1 MVNGHTA
8 QQQVVQTLFQ
18 SVQLNINNPHFLI
31 MQGKI
36 TKVLNMKPP
45 EILSMIEE
53 AAGTRMFEERK
64 EKALKTIAKK
74 EKKVAE
80 ITQLLAEEIV
90 PKLDKL
96 RAEKRAYLEFQKTQ
110 TEIERLS
117 RVVVSYDYAR
127 FEVFNHGLFLEV
139 EISPARR
146 AVLPNLSSS
155 ALLNSCRKVTLP
167 PDRI

>member
-1 MVNGHTA
+1 
-8 QQQVVQTLFQ
+8 
-18 SVQLNINNPHFLI
+18 
-31 MQGKI
+31 
-36 TKVLNMKPP
+36 MKPP

-96 RAEKRAYLEFQKTQ
+96 RGEKRAYLEFQKTQ

-117 RVVVSYDYAR
+117 RIVVSFDYSR
-127 FEVFNHGLFLEV
+127 FEVWLGGISAGPEV
-139 EISPARR
+139 SLVSTFAILTIRR
-146 AVLPNLSSS
+146 IFTFFFSNAIPKQRLSCSQR
-155 ALLNSCRKVTLP
+155 LQ
-167 PDRI
+167 

>member
-1 MVNGHTA
+1 M
-8 QQQVVQTLFQ
+8 QQNVVQNLFQ

-31 MQGKI
+31 MQGRI

-45 EILSMIEE
+45 EVLAMIEE

-74 EKKVAE
+74 DKKVAE

-96 RAEKRAYLEFQKTQ
+96 RGEKRAYLEFQKTQ

-117 RVVVSYDYAR
+117 RIVVSYDYTRYEVSEICR
-127 FEVFNHGLFLEV
+127 FFFMLWHHCPIASGQRLHDVHHSNAYTFL
-139 EISPARR
+139 IFIW
-146 AVLPNLSSS
+146 L
-155 ALLNSCRKVTLP
+155 
-167 PDRI
+167 